1 MDFKSKYVPKER
13 KRVNY
18 KIVVPFILLLGLL
31 FYAVY
36 DLYKP
41 TNQETDNHFSI
52 CRTDFIQTQELLSN
66 LEHQPPIDLNDYGI
80 YGQTLGLYNKPYTIH
95 EQDPFDGKT
104 VFLNNLCKN
113 EESVYMMNV
122 DLDNKIPMEM
132 LEDGFYQ
139 IKILEGLKQ
148 LSLRTDN
155 KIDDVFYSVSKDGY
169 SKKIRM
175 IADMDLFNDDSKKVM
190 NDNYVF
196 LEVSSVE
203 TPKDNIDIVID
214 PVGLVEDEN
223 GNIDYGGQRSDII
236 ESKEMYRTA
245 EGIKTQLEAKGLTVM
260 IARDDSKPKS
270 LNGSDGRLKS
280 AYDVGAKYYIQLRFP
295 NSSYEGDKGTTI
307 MYSNFTS
314 NKLATNIMKNIMNAT
329 SLKPS
334 IWSSGRSMDGVYH
347 PEQIEGYDSIDSIR
361 EAGGRFTGAGTMD
374 ETYRELNQFA
384 SKSNKGM
391 QSIVIEYGFMNDDR
405 TFNTWKQEHSKI
417 VDATVSGILAELG
430 YSK

>member
-1 MDFKSKYVPKER
+1 MDFKSNYVPKER
-13 KRVNY
+13 KRANY
-18 KIVVPFILLLGLL
+18 KIVVPFILLVGLL
-31 FYAVY
+31 VYAVY

-41 TNQETDNHFSI
+41 ANQEMDSHFSI
-52 CRTDFIQTQELLSN
+52 CKTDFVQTQEILAH

-80 YGQTLGLYNKPYTIH
+80 YGQTLGLYNKSYTVH

-148 LSLRTDN
+148 LSLRSDN

-169 SKKIRM
+169 SKKIRI
-175 IADMDLFNDDSKKVM
+175 IADKDLFNDDQEVM

-203 TPKDNIDIVID
+203 TPKENIDIVID
-214 PVGLVEDEN
+214 PAAFIEDEN
-223 GNIDYGGQRSDII
+223 GNIDYGGQRSDLI
-236 ESKEMYRTA
+236 ESQEMYRTA

-260 IARDDSKPKS
+260 IARDDKLPKS
-270 LNGSDGRLKS
+270 LNGPDGRLKT

-295 NSSYEGDKGTTI
+295 NSPYEGDKGATI

-314 NKLATNIMKNIMNAT
+314 NKLATNIMKNIMNTT

-347 PEQIEGYDSIDSIR
+347 PEQVDGYDSIDSIR
-361 EAGGRFTGAGTMD
+361 EAGGRFTGAGSMN
-374 ETYRELNQFA
+374 ETYLELNQFA
-384 SKSNKGM
+384 SSSNKGM
-391 QSIVIEYGFMNDDR
+391 QSIVIEYGFMNDDE
-405 TFNTWKQEHSKI
+405 TFKTWKQEHSKI
-417 VDATVSGILAELG
+417 VDATVAGILAELG